1 MLRLVSQLNPIPEA
15 HRRGES
21 LVAPEYARRRPDID
35 ETTMEERTMGSIRIE
50 SKWLRLKPIIFLI
63 LWNVCVTYIHIQGS
77 G

>member
-1 MLRLVSQLNPIPEA
+1 
-15 HRRGES
+15 
-21 LVAPEYARRRPDID
+21 
-35 ETTMEERTMGSIRIE
+35 MGSIRIE